1 MKKVINFDKKIEF
14 PSMIGEI
21 TSISLDHDLKF
32 KDESNIVG
40 KFILKGTYKRTEA
53 SRLEED
59 FSFDIPTEIIL
70 TEKLD
75 LSTTSIDIDDF
86 YYEIDNED
94 TITCFITI
102 LVEGMEIVELSASV
116 DDLVDEPIRLDEHD
130 NIHDEIKYEA
140 SVISDE
146 LTNTEE
152 VQEVDAVRECDGD
165 PIYKEQDDIFDA
177 EQLDDNVEDGESVT
191 QDSNEDEVVE
201 NNFSEKKDEEILV
214 KEENEEEKMPL
225 IKNNN
230 DQEKIE
236 INEDVGSLFTSLN
249 DSEETFSTYSVY
261 ILREEETVETIL
273 AKFKITKEE
282 LESYN
287 DISNIK
293 IGSKIIIPV
302 KNETN

>member
-1 MKKVINFDKKIEF
+1 MKKTINFDKKIEF

-40 KFILKGTYKRTEA
+40 NFFVRGKYKRTEA

-59 FSFDIPTEIIL
+59 FSFDLPTEIIL

-75 LSTTSIDIDDF
+75 LDTTNIEIDDF
-86 YYEIDNED
+86 YYEVDSED

-102 LVEGMEIVELSASV
+102 LVEGMEIIELTEESEERVEPHFE
-116 DDLVDEPIRLDEHD
+116 EPYPLNEHE
-130 NIHDEIKYEA
+130 NIHDEIIQLEKEEP
-140 SVISDE
+140 IKE
-146 LTNTEE
+146 L
-152 VQEVDAVRECDGD
+152 RECDGD
-165 PIYKEQDDIFDA
+165 STYEEEVSKD
-177 EQLDDNVEDGESVT
+177 QLETVE
-191 QDSNEDEVVE
+191 EVVE
-201 NNFSEKKDEEILV
+201 EPSQENTP
-214 KEENEEEKMPL
+214 KEEYQEAIEIENIQSKESENQIIMNQNIQEEKT
-225 IKNNN
+225 IT
-230 DQEKIE
+230 ES
-236 INEDVGSLFTSLN
+236 EDVGSIFNSLK

-273 AKFKITKEE
+273 SKFKISKEE

-287 DISNIK
+287 DITNIK